1 MVYLATPAAKQVEV
15 VNQSRLVTGLSILV
29 QLQAIRGALESLIQ
43 QDILGLVVEVEA
55 EQDFMGILQW
65 AGEGLHLQGV
75 TASVPPV
82 ELWPTSCAQLAR
94 GCTTAAHSV
103 SAVTGKFTAT
113 PVYLRPRSY
122 IFGL

>member
-1 MVYLATPAAKQVEV
+1 MVYRATPAAKQV
-15 VNQSRLVTGLSILV
+15 NQSRVVTGLSIPD
-29 QLQAIRGALESLIQ
+29 QLLAIRGAPQSLSQ

-65 AGEGLHLQGV
+65 AVEGLHLLGV
-75 TASVPPV
+75 TASVLPV
-82 ELWPTSCAQLAR
+82 GLLPTSCALLAR
-94 GCTTAAHSV
+94 GFTTAAHCV

-113 PVYLRPRSY
+113 PVYLRPRSQ

>member
-1 MVYLATPAAKQVEV
+1 MVYLATPAAKQEV
-15 VNQSRLVTGLSILV
+15 VNQSRLVMGLSIPA
-29 QLQAIRGALESLIQ
+29 QLQAIRGAPESLIQ

-65 AGEGLHLQGV
+65 AVEGLHLLGV
-75 TASVPPV
+75 TASVQPV
-82 ELWPTSCAQLAR
+82 ELWPTSCARLAR
-94 GCTTAAHSV
+94 GFTTAAHSV